1 MPEFT
6 VYALKSQTVDW
17 IYVGFT
23 SDIERRLNE
32 HNSKKSKST
41 KAYAPFELVYSEI
54 VETRAM
60 ARFREKQLKTS
71 AGKRFIR
78 SLL

>member
-6 VYALKSQTVDW
+6 VYALKSEKVDW

-23 SDIERRLNE
+23 SDLERRLNE
-32 HNSKKSKST
+32 HNSEKSKST
-41 KAYAPFELVYSEI
+41 KAYAPFKLVYSEM
-54 VETRAM
+54 VGSRTA
-60 ARFREKQLKTS
+60 ARCREKQLKSS